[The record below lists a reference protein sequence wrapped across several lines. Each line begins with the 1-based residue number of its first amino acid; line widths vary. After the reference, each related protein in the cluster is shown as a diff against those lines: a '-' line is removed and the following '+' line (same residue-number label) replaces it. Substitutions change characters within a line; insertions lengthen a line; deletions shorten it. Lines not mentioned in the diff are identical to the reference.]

1 MEYKSRISY
10 LRDQISKSDIDTLF
24 ISNKDNIRYYSG
36 FTGTFA
42 FLLISESK
50 AIIITDSRYTLRAEE
65 ESPDYEIY
73 KLKSGDNWI
82 ENSTNITKTKLIGYE
97 GDYVSV
103 NLLNQLQKKAEK
115 INKWKDFSEKITS
128 GRIIKS
134 DEEVEILQKT
144 IDISDSAFN
153 NISKKIN
160 KWKDFSEKITSGRII
175 KSDEE
180 VEILQKTIDISDSA
194 FNNISKKIKTGMTE
208 KDVAWEVEKEMRE
221 LGAESPSFDTIVA
234 SGINGSKPHHSPTD
248 KLIDNNEAITIDMG
262 AKYKGYCSDLT
273 RTIFIGDP
281 DEKFKKIYTTVLK
294 AQLIS
299 METAQPNMTGEE
311 IDKIA
316 RDIITSEGYGEYFG
330 HSLGHGV
337 GIEIHENPGVGPNSK
352 NNIKPG
358 MVYTIEPGIY
368 IENWGG
374 IRIEDMVIMTESGN
388 NLLSHALKEAY

>member
-10 LRDQISKSDIDTLF
+10 LRDKISESDIDTLF

-42 FLLISESK
+42 FLLISKEKS
-50 AIIITDSRYTLRAEE
+50 IIITDSRYTLRAEE

-73 KLKSGDNWI
+73 QLKSGDNWI
-82 ENSTNITKTKLIGYE
+82 ENSTNITKTKIIGYE
-97 GDYVSV
+97 GDHVSV
-103 NLLNQLQKKAEK
+103 NLLNQLKKRAEK
-115 INKWKDFSEKITS
+115 INEWKDFSEKITL

-134 DEEVEILQKT
+134 EEEVRILQET
-144 IDISDSAFN
+144 INISDSAFN
-153 NISKKIN
+153 TVSKKIN
-160 KWKDFSEKITSGRII
+160 I
-175 KSDEE
+175 
-180 VEILQKTIDISDSA
+180 
-194 FNNISKKIKTGMTE
+194 GMTE
-208 KDVAWEVEKEMRE
+208 KDVAWEMEKEMRE

-248 KLIDNNEAITIDMG
+248 KLINNNEAITIDMG

-273 RTIFIGDP
+273 RTIFIGEP
-281 DEKFKKIYTTVLK
+281 DEKFKKIYTTVLR

-299 METAQPNMTGEE
+299 METAQPEMTGEE

-316 RDIITSEGYGEYFG
+316 RDIIAAEGYGEYFG

-352 NNIKPG
+352 NSIKPG

-388 NLLSHALKEAY
+388 NLISHALKETY

>member
-10 LRDQISKSDIDTLF
+10 LRDQISKTDIDTLF

-82 ENSTNITKTKLIGYE
+82 ENSTNLAKTKIIGYE

-115 INKWKDFSEKITS
+115 INKWKDFSEKITL

-134 DEEVEILQKT
+134 DKETEILQKT
-144 IDISDSAFN
+144 INISDSAFN
-153 NISKKIN
+153 NVSKKI
-160 KWKDFSEKITSGRII
+160 
-175 KSDEE
+175 
-180 VEILQKTIDISDSA
+180 V
-194 FNNISKKIKTGMTE
+194 TGMTE
-208 KDVAWEVEKEMRE
+208 KDVGWEMEKEMRE

-248 KLIDNNEAITIDMG
+248 KLISDNEAITIDMG

-299 METAQPNMTGEE
+299 METAKPDMTGEE

-374 IRIEDMVIMTESGN
+374 IRIEDMVIMTENGN
-388 NLLSHALKEAY
+388 NLLSHALKETY

>member
-10 LRDQISKSDIDTLF
+10 LRDQISKTDIDTLF

-73 KLKSGDNWI
+73 QLKSGDNWI
-82 ENSTNITKTKLIGYE
+82 ENSTNIAKTKIIGYE

-115 INKWKDFSEKITS
+115 INKWKDFSEKITL

-134 DEEVEILQKT
+134 DEETEILQKT
-144 IDISDSAFN
+144 INISDSAFN
-153 NISKKIN
+153 NVSKKI
-160 KWKDFSEKITSGRII
+160 
-175 KSDEE
+175 
-180 VEILQKTIDISDSA
+180 V
-194 FNNISKKIKTGMTE
+194 TGMTE
-208 KDVAWEVEKEMRE
+208 KDVGWEMEKEMRE

-248 KLIDNNEAITIDMG
+248 KLISDNEAITIDMG

-299 METAQPNMTGEE
+299 METAKPDMTGEE

-374 IRIEDMVIMTESGN
+374 IRIEDMVIMTENGN
-388 NLLSHALKEAY
+388 NLLSHALKETY

>member
-10 LRDQISKSDIDTLF
+10 LRDQMSKSDIDTLF

-103 NLLNQLQKKAEK
+103 NLLNQLQKKAE
-115 INKWKDFSEKITS
+115 
-128 GRIIKS
+128 
-134 DEEVEILQKT
+134 
-144 IDISDSAFN
+144 
-153 NISKKIN
+153 KIN

>member
-10 LRDQISKSDIDTLF
+10 LRDKISESDIDTLF

-42 FLLISESK
+42 FLLISKEKS
-50 AIIITDSRYTLRAEE
+50 IIITDSRYTLRAEE

-73 KLKSGDNWI
+73 QLKSGDNWI
-82 ENSTNITKTKLIGYE
+82 ENSTNITKTKIIGYE
-97 GDYVSV
+97 GDHVSV
-103 NLLNQLQKKAEK
+103 NLLNQLKKRAEK
-115 INKWKDFSEKITS
+115 INEWKDFSEKITL

-134 DEEVEILQKT
+134 EEEVRILQET
-144 IDISDSAFN
+144 INISDSAFN
-153 NISKKIN
+153 TVSKKIN
-160 KWKDFSEKITSGRII
+160 I
-175 KSDEE
+175 
-180 VEILQKTIDISDSA
+180 
-194 FNNISKKIKTGMTE
+194 GMTE
-208 KDVAWEVEKEMRE
+208 KDVAWEMEKEMRE

-248 KLIDNNEAITIDMG
+248 KLINNNEAITIDMG

-273 RTIFIGDP
+273 RTIFIGGP
-281 DEKFKKIYTTVLK
+281 DEKFKKIYTTVLR

-299 METAQPNMTGEE
+299 METAQPEMTGEE

-316 RDIITSEGYGEYFG
+316 RDIIAAEGYGEYFG

-352 NNIKPG
+352 NSIKPG

-388 NLLSHALKEAY
+388 NLISHALKETY

>member
-10 LRDQISKSDIDTLF
+10 LRDKISESNIDTLF

-42 FLLISESK
+42 FLLISKEKS
-50 AIIITDSRYTLRAEE
+50 IIITDSRYTLRAEE

-73 KLKSGDNWI
+73 QLKSGDNWI
-82 ENSTNITKTKLIGYE
+82 ENSTNITKTKIIGYE
-97 GDYVSV
+97 GDHVSV
-103 NLLNQLQKKAEK
+103 NLLNQLKKRAEK
-115 INKWKDFSEKITS
+115 INAWKDFSEKITL

-134 DEEVEILQKT
+134 EEEVRILQET
-144 IDISDSAFN
+144 INISDSAFN
-153 NISKKIN
+153 TVSKKIN
-160 KWKDFSEKITSGRII
+160 I
-175 KSDEE
+175 
-180 VEILQKTIDISDSA
+180 
-194 FNNISKKIKTGMTE
+194 GMTE
-208 KDVAWEVEKEMRE
+208 KDVAWEMEKEMRE

-248 KLIDNNEAITIDMG
+248 KLINNNEAITIDMG

-273 RTIFIGDP
+273 RTIFIGEP
-281 DEKFKKIYTTVLK
+281 DEKFKKIYTTVLR

-299 METAQPNMTGEE
+299 METAQPEMTGEE

-316 RDIITSEGYGEYFG
+316 RDIIAAEGYGEYFG

-352 NNIKPG
+352 NSIKPG

-388 NLLSHALKEAY
+388 NLISHALKETY

>member
-10 LRDQISKSDIDTLF
+10 LRDQISKTDIDTLF

-82 ENSTNITKTKLIGYE
+82 ENSTNIAKTKIIGYE
-97 GDYVSV
+97 GDHVSV

-115 INKWKDFSEKITS
+115 INKWKDFSEKITL

-134 DEEVEILQKT
+134 EEETEILQKT
-144 IDISDSAFN
+144 INISDSAFN
-153 NISKKIN
+153 NVSKKI
-160 KWKDFSEKITSGRII
+160 
-175 KSDEE
+175 
-180 VEILQKTIDISDSA
+180 V
-194 FNNISKKIKTGMTE
+194 TGMTE
-208 KDVAWEVEKEMRE
+208 KDVGWEMEKEMRE

-248 KLIDNNEAITIDMG
+248 KLISDNEAITIDMG

-299 METAQPNMTGEE
+299 METAKPDMTGEE

-374 IRIEDMVIMTESGN
+374 IRIEDMVIMTENGN
-388 NLLSHALKEAY
+388 NLLSHALKETY

>member
-1 MEYKSRISY
+1 M
-10 LRDQISKSDIDTLF
+10 SKSDIDTLF

-73 KLKSGDNWI
+73 KLQSGDNWI
-82 ENSTNITKTKLIGYE
+82 ENSTNITKTKVIGYE

-103 NLLNQLQKKAEK
+103 NLLNQLQKKTEK
-115 INKWKDFSEKITS
+115 INKWKDFSEKITF

-144 IDISDSAFN
+144 INISDSAFN
-153 NISKKIN
+153 K
-160 KWKDFSEKITSGRII
+160 
-175 KSDEE
+175 
-180 VEILQKTIDISDSA
+180 
-194 FNNISKKIKTGMTE
+194 ISKKIKTGMTE
-208 KDVAWEVEKEMRE
+208 KDVAWKIEKEMRE

-248 KLIDNNEAITIDMG
+248 KLIENNEAITIDMG

-299 METAQPNMTGEE
+299 METAQPDMTGEE

-337 GIEIHENPGVGPNSK
+337 GIEIHESPGVGPNSK

-374 IRIEDMVIMTESGN
+374 IRIEDMVIMTEGGN
-388 NLLSHALKEAY
+388 DLLSHALKEAY

>member
-10 LRDQISKSDIDTLF
+10 LRDQISKTEIDTLF

-82 ENSTNITKTKLIGYE
+82 ENSTNIAKTKIIGYE

-115 INKWKDFSEKITS
+115 INKWKDFSEKITL

-134 DEEVEILQKT
+134 DEETEILQKT
-144 IDISDSAFN
+144 INISDSAFN
-153 NISKKIN
+153 NVSKKI
-160 KWKDFSEKITSGRII
+160 
-175 KSDEE
+175 
-180 VEILQKTIDISDSA
+180 V
-194 FNNISKKIKTGMTE
+194 TGMTE
-208 KDVAWEVEKEMRE
+208 KDVGWEMEKEMRE

-248 KLIDNNEAITIDMG
+248 KLISDNEAITIDMG

-299 METAQPNMTGEE
+299 METAKPDMTGEE

-374 IRIEDMVIMTESGN
+374 IRIEDMVIMTENGN
-388 NLLSHALKEAY
+388 NLLSHALKEKY

>member
-10 LRDQISKSDIDTLF
+10 LRDQISKTDIDTLF

-82 ENSTNITKTKLIGYE
+82 ENSTNLAKTKIIGYE

-115 INKWKDFSEKITS
+115 INKWKDFSEKITL

-134 DEEVEILQKT
+134 DEETEILQKT
-144 IDISDSAFN
+144 INISDSAFN
-153 NISKKIN
+153 NVSKKI
-160 KWKDFSEKITSGRII
+160 
-175 KSDEE
+175 
-180 VEILQKTIDISDSA
+180 V
-194 FNNISKKIKTGMTE
+194 TGMTE
-208 KDVAWEVEKEMRE
+208 KDVGWEMEKEMRE

-248 KLIDNNEAITIDMG
+248 KLISDNEAITIDMG

-299 METAQPNMTGEE
+299 METAKPDMTGEE

-316 RDIITSEGYGEYFG
+316 RDIITFEGYGEYFG

-374 IRIEDMVIMTESGN
+374 IRIEDMVIMTENGN
-388 NLLSHALKEAY
+388 NLLSHALKETY

>member
-10 LRDQISKSDIDTLF
+10 LRDQMSKSDIDTLF

-73 KLKSGDNWI
+73 NLKSGDNWI

-115 INKWKDFSEKITS
+115 INTWKDFSEKITS

-134 DEEVEILQKT
+134 
-144 IDISDSAFN
+144 N
-153 NISKKIN
+153 
-160 KWKDFSEKITSGRII
+160 
-175 KSDEE
+175 EE

-208 KDVAWEVEKEMRE
+208 KDVAWEIEKEMRE

-299 METAQPNMTGEE
+299 METAQPDMTGEE

-374 IRIEDMVIMTESGN
+374 IRIEDMVIMTEGGN

>member
-10 LRDQISKSDIDTLF
+10 LRDQISKTDIDTLF

-82 ENSTNITKTKLIGYE
+82 ENSTNIAKTKIIGYE

-115 INKWKDFSEKITS
+115 INKWKDFSEKITL

-134 DEEVEILQKT
+134 DEETEILQKT
-144 IDISDSAFN
+144 INISDSAFN
-153 NISKKIN
+153 NVSKKI
-160 KWKDFSEKITSGRII
+160 
-175 KSDEE
+175 
-180 VEILQKTIDISDSA
+180 V
-194 FNNISKKIKTGMTE
+194 TGMTE
-208 KDVAWEVEKEMRE
+208 KDVGWEMEKEMRE

-248 KLIDNNEAITIDMG
+248 KLISDNEAITIDMG

-299 METAQPNMTGEE
+299 METAKPDMTGEE

-374 IRIEDMVIMTESGN
+374 IRIEDMVIMTENGN
-388 NLLSHALKEAY
+388 NLLSHALKETY

>member
-10 LRDQISKSDIDTLF
+10 LRDKISESDIDTLF

-42 FLLISESK
+42 FLLISKEKS
-50 AIIITDSRYTLRAEE
+50 IIITDSRYTLRAEE

-73 KLKSGDNWI
+73 QLKSGDNWI
-82 ENSTNITKTKLIGYE
+82 ENSTNITKTKIIGYE
-97 GDYVSV
+97 GDHVSV
-103 NLLNQLQKKAEK
+103 NLLNQLKKRAEK
-115 INKWKDFSEKITS
+115 INAWKDFSEKITL

-134 DEEVEILQKT
+134 EEEVRILQET
-144 IDISDSAFN
+144 INISDSAFN
-153 NISKKIN
+153 TVSKKIN
-160 KWKDFSEKITSGRII
+160 I
-175 KSDEE
+175 
-180 VEILQKTIDISDSA
+180 
-194 FNNISKKIKTGMTE
+194 GMTE
-208 KDVAWEVEKEMRE
+208 KDVAWEMEKEMRE

-248 KLIDNNEAITIDMG
+248 KLINNNEAITIDMG

-273 RTIFIGDP
+273 RTIFIGGP
-281 DEKFKKIYTTVLK
+281 DEKFKKIYTTVLR

-299 METAQPNMTGEE
+299 METAQPEMTGEE

-316 RDIITSEGYGEYFG
+316 RDIIAAEGYGEYFG

-352 NNIKPG
+352 NSIKPG

-388 NLLSHALKEAY
+388 NLISHALKETY

>member
-10 LRDQISKSDIDTLF
+10 LRDQMSKSDIDTLF

-73 KLKSGDNWI
+73 NLKSGDNWI

-134 DEEVEILQKT
+134 
-144 IDISDSAFN
+144 N
-153 NISKKIN
+153 
-160 KWKDFSEKITSGRII
+160 
-175 KSDEE
+175 EE

-208 KDVAWEVEKEMRE
+208 KDVAWEIEKEMRE

-281 DEKFKKIYTTVLK
+281 NEKFKKIYTTVLK

-299 METAQPNMTGEE
+299 METAQPDMTGEE

-374 IRIEDMVIMTESGN
+374 IRIEDMVIMTEGGN

>member
-10 LRDQISKSDIDTLF
+10 LRDQISKTDIDTLF

-82 ENSTNITKTKLIGYE
+82 ENSTNLAKTKIIGYE

-115 INKWKDFSEKITS
+115 INKWKDFSEKITL

-134 DEEVEILQKT
+134 DEETEILQKT
-144 IDISDSAFN
+144 INISDSAFN
-153 NISKKIN
+153 NVSKKI
-160 KWKDFSEKITSGRII
+160 
-175 KSDEE
+175 
-180 VEILQKTIDISDSA
+180 V
-194 FNNISKKIKTGMTE
+194 TGMTE
-208 KDVAWEVEKEMRE
+208 KDVAWEMEKEMRE

-248 KLIDNNEAITIDMG
+248 KLINNNEAITIDMG

-299 METAQPNMTGEE
+299 METAKPDMTGEE

-316 RDIITSEGYGEYFG
+316 RNIITSEGYGEYFG

-337 GIEIHENPGVGPNSK
+337 GIEIHENIKLNSK
-352 NNIKPG
+352 ICELIP
-358 MVYTIEPGIY
+358 Y
-368 IENWGG
+368 
-374 IRIEDMVIMTESGN
+374 
-388 NLLSHALKEAY
+388 

>member
-10 LRDQISKSDIDTLF
+10 LRDKISESNIDTLF

-42 FLLISESK
+42 FLLISKEKS
-50 AIIITDSRYTLRAEE
+50 IIITDSRYTLRAEE

-73 KLKSGDNWI
+73 QLKSGDNWI
-82 ENSTNITKTKLIGYE
+82 ENSTNITKTKIIGYE
-97 GDYVSV
+97 GDHVSV
-103 NLLNQLQKKAEK
+103 NLLNQLKKRAEK
-115 INKWKDFSEKITS
+115 INEWKDFSEKITL

-134 DEEVEILQKT
+134 EEEVRILQET
-144 IDISDSAFN
+144 INISDSAFN
-153 NISKKIN
+153 TVSKKIN
-160 KWKDFSEKITSGRII
+160 I
-175 KSDEE
+175 
-180 VEILQKTIDISDSA
+180 
-194 FNNISKKIKTGMTE
+194 GMTE
-208 KDVAWEVEKEMRE
+208 KDVAWEMEKEMRE

-248 KLIDNNEAITIDMG
+248 KLINNNEAITIDMG

-273 RTIFIGDP
+273 RTIFIGEP
-281 DEKFKKIYTTVLK
+281 DEKFKKIYTTVLR

-299 METAQPNMTGEE
+299 METAQPEMTGEE

-316 RDIITSEGYGEYFG
+316 RDIIAAEGYGEYFG

-352 NNIKPG
+352 NSIKPG

-388 NLLSHALKEAY
+388 NLISHALKETY

>member
-10 LRDQISKSDIDTLF
+10 LRDKISESNIDTLF

-42 FLLISESK
+42 FLLISKEKS
-50 AIIITDSRYTLRAEE
+50 IIITDSRYTLRAEE

-73 KLKSGDNWI
+73 QLKSGDNWI
-82 ENSTNITKTKLIGYE
+82 ENSTNITKTKIIGYE
-97 GDYVSV
+97 GDHVSV
-103 NLLNQLQKKAEK
+103 NLLNQLKKRAEK
-115 INKWKDFSEKITS
+115 INEWKDFSEKITL

-134 DEEVEILQKT
+134 EEEVRILQET
-144 IDISDSAFN
+144 INISDSAFN
-153 NISKKIN
+153 TVSKKIN
-160 KWKDFSEKITSGRII
+160 I
-175 KSDEE
+175 
-180 VEILQKTIDISDSA
+180 
-194 FNNISKKIKTGMTE
+194 GMTE
-208 KDVAWEVEKEMRE
+208 KDVAWEMEKEMRE

-248 KLIDNNEAITIDMG
+248 KLINNNEAITIDMG

-273 RTIFIGDP
+273 RTIFIGGP
-281 DEKFKKIYTTVLK
+281 DEKFKKIYTTVLR

-299 METAQPNMTGEE
+299 METAQPEMTGEE

-316 RDIITSEGYGEYFG
+316 RDIIAAEGYGEYFG

-352 NNIKPG
+352 NSIKPG

-388 NLLSHALKEAY
+388 NLISHALKETY

>member
-10 LRDQISKSDIDTLF
+10 LRDQMSKSDIDTLF

-73 KLKSGDNWI
+73 NLKSGDNWI

-115 INKWKDFSEKITS
+115 INTWKDFSEKITS

-134 DEEVEILQKT
+134 
-144 IDISDSAFN
+144 N
-153 NISKKIN
+153 
-160 KWKDFSEKITSGRII
+160 
-175 KSDEE
+175 EE

-208 KDVAWEVEKEMRE
+208 KDVAWEIEKEMRE

-281 DEKFKKIYTTVLK
+281 NEKFKKIYTTVLK

-299 METAQPNMTGEE
+299 METAQPDMTGEE

-374 IRIEDMVIMTESGN
+374 IRIEDMVIMTEGGN

>member
-10 LRDQISKSDIDTLF
+10 LRDKISESDIDTLF

-42 FLLISESK
+42 FLLISKEKS
-50 AIIITDSRYTLRAEE
+50 IIITDSRYTLRAEE

-73 KLKSGDNWI
+73 QLKSGDNWI
-82 ENSTNITKTKLIGYE
+82 ENSTNITKTKIIGYE
-97 GDYVSV
+97 GDHVSV
-103 NLLNQLQKKAEK
+103 NLLNQLKKRAEK
-115 INKWKDFSEKITS
+115 INEWKDFSEKITL

-134 DEEVEILQKT
+134 EEEVRILQET
-144 IDISDSAFN
+144 INISDSAFN
-153 NISKKIN
+153 TVSKKIN
-160 KWKDFSEKITSGRII
+160 I
-175 KSDEE
+175 
-180 VEILQKTIDISDSA
+180 
-194 FNNISKKIKTGMTE
+194 GMTE
-208 KDVAWEVEKEMRE
+208 KDVAWEMEKEMRE

-248 KLIDNNEAITIDMG
+248 KLINNNEAITIDMG

-273 RTIFIGDP
+273 RTIFIGES
-281 DEKFKKIYTTVLK
+281 DEKFKKIYTTVLR

-299 METAQPNMTGEE
+299 METAQPEMTGEE

-316 RDIITSEGYGEYFG
+316 RDIIAAEGYGEYFG

-352 NNIKPG
+352 NSIKPG

-388 NLLSHALKEAY
+388 NLISHALKETY

>member
-10 LRDQISKSDIDTLF
+10 LRDQISKTDIDTLF

-82 ENSTNITKTKLIGYE
+82 ENSTNLAKTKIIGYE

-115 INKWKDFSEKITS
+115 INKWKDFSEKITL

-134 DEEVEILQKT
+134 DEETEILQKT
-144 IDISDSAFN
+144 INISDSAFN
-153 NISKKIN
+153 NVSKKI
-160 KWKDFSEKITSGRII
+160 
-175 KSDEE
+175 
-180 VEILQKTIDISDSA
+180 V
-194 FNNISKKIKTGMTE
+194 TGMTE
-208 KDVAWEVEKEMRE
+208 KDVAWEMEKEMRE
-221 LGAESPSFDTIVA
+221 LGAESLSFDTIVA

-248 KLIDNNEAITIDMG
+248 KLISDNEAITIDMG

-299 METAQPNMTGEE
+299 METAKPEMTGEE

-374 IRIEDMVIMTESGN
+374 IRIEDMVIMTENGN
-388 NLLSHALKEAY
+388 NLLSHALKETY

>member
-10 LRDQISKSDIDTLF
+10 LRDQISKTDIDTLF

-82 ENSTNITKTKLIGYE
+82 ENSTNLAKTKIIGYE

-115 INKWKDFSEKITS
+115 INKWKDFSEKITL

-134 DEEVEILQKT
+134 DEETEILQKT
-144 IDISDSAFN
+144 INISDSAFN
-153 NISKKIN
+153 NVSKKIV
-160 KWKDFSEKITSGRII
+160 I
-175 KSDEE
+175 
-180 VEILQKTIDISDSA
+180 
-194 FNNISKKIKTGMTE
+194 GMTE
-208 KDVAWEVEKEMRE
+208 KDVGWEMEKEMRE

-248 KLIDNNEAITIDMG
+248 KLISDNEAITIDMG

-299 METAQPNMTGEE
+299 METAKPEMTGEE

-374 IRIEDMVIMTESGN
+374 IRIEDMVIMTENGN
-388 NLLSHALKEAY
+388 NLLSHALKETY

>member
-10 LRDQISKSDIDTLF
+10 LRDQISKTDIDTLF

-82 ENSTNITKTKLIGYE
+82 ENSTNLAKTKIIGYE

-115 INKWKDFSEKITS
+115 INKWKDFSEKITL

-134 DEEVEILQKT
+134 DEETEILQKT
-144 IDISDSAFN
+144 INISDSAFN
-153 NISKKIN
+153 NVSKKI
-160 KWKDFSEKITSGRII
+160 
-175 KSDEE
+175 
-180 VEILQKTIDISDSA
+180 V
-194 FNNISKKIKTGMTE
+194 TGMTE
-208 KDVAWEVEKEMRE
+208 KDVGWEMEKEMRE

-248 KLIDNNEAITIDMG
+248 KLISDNEAITIDMG

-299 METAQPNMTGEE
+299 METAKPDMTGEE

-374 IRIEDMVIMTESGN
+374 IRIEDMVIMTENGN
-388 NLLSHALKEAY
+388 NLLSHALKETY

>member
-82 ENSTNITKTKLIGYE
+82 ENSTNITKTKVIGYE

-103 NLLNQLQKKAEK
+103 NLLNQLQKKAE
-115 INKWKDFSEKITS
+115 
-128 GRIIKS
+128 
-134 DEEVEILQKT
+134 
-144 IDISDSAFN
+144 
-153 NISKKIN
+153 KIN

>member
-10 LRDQISKSDIDTLF
+10 LRDQISKTEIDTLF

-73 KLKSGDNWI
+73 QLKSGDNWI
-82 ENSTNITKTKLIGYE
+82 ENSTNLAKTKIIGYE

-115 INKWKDFSEKITS
+115 INKWKDFSEKITL

-134 DEEVEILQKT
+134 DEETEILQKT
-144 IDISDSAFN
+144 INISDSAFN
-153 NISKKIN
+153 NVSKKI
-160 KWKDFSEKITSGRII
+160 
-175 KSDEE
+175 
-180 VEILQKTIDISDSA
+180 V
-194 FNNISKKIKTGMTE
+194 TGMTE
-208 KDVAWEVEKEMRE
+208 KDVGWEMEKEMRE

-248 KLIDNNEAITIDMG
+248 KLISDNEAITIDMG

-299 METAQPNMTGEE
+299 METAKPDMTGEE

-374 IRIEDMVIMTESGN
+374 IRIEDMVIMTENGN
-388 NLLSHALKEAY
+388 NLLSHALKEKY

>member
-10 LRDQISKSDIDTLF
+10 LRDKISESDIDTLF

-42 FLLISESK
+42 FLLISKEKS
-50 AIIITDSRYTLRAEE
+50 IIITDSRYTLRAEE

-73 KLKSGDNWI
+73 QLKSGDNWI
-82 ENSTNITKTKLIGYE
+82 ENSTNITKTKIIGYE

-103 NLLNQLQKKAEK
+103 NLLNQLKKRAEK
-115 INKWKDFSEKITS
+115 INEWKDFSEKITL

-134 DEEVEILQKT
+134 EEELRILQET
-144 IDISDSAFN
+144 INISDSAFN
-153 NISKKIN
+153 TVSKKIN
-160 KWKDFSEKITSGRII
+160 I
-175 KSDEE
+175 
-180 VEILQKTIDISDSA
+180 
-194 FNNISKKIKTGMTE
+194 GMTE
-208 KDVAWEVEKEMRE
+208 KDVAWEMEKEMRE

-248 KLIDNNEAITIDMG
+248 KLINNNEAITIDMG
-262 AKYKGYCSDLT
+262 AKYRGYCSDLT
-273 RTIFIGDP
+273 RTIFIGEP
-281 DEKFKKIYTTVLK
+281 DEKFKKIYTTVLR

-299 METAQPNMTGEE
+299 METAQPEMTGEG

-316 RDIITSEGYGEYFG
+316 RDIITAEGYGEYFG

-337 GIEIHENPGVGPNSK
+337 GIEIHENPGVGPTSK
-352 NNIKPG
+352 NIIKPG

-388 NLLSHALKEAY
+388 NLISHALKETY

>member
-10 LRDQISKSDIDTLF
+10 LRDQISKTEIDTLF

-82 ENSTNITKTKLIGYE
+82 ENSTNLAKTKIIGYE

-115 INKWKDFSEKITS
+115 INKWKDFSEKITL

-134 DEEVEILQKT
+134 DEETEILQKT
-144 IDISDSAFN
+144 INISDSAFN
-153 NISKKIN
+153 NVSKKI
-160 KWKDFSEKITSGRII
+160 
-175 KSDEE
+175 
-180 VEILQKTIDISDSA
+180 V
-194 FNNISKKIKTGMTE
+194 TGMTE
-208 KDVAWEVEKEMRE
+208 KDVGWEMEKEMRE

-248 KLIDNNEAITIDMG
+248 KLISDNEAITIDMG

-299 METAQPNMTGEE
+299 METAKPDMTGEE

-374 IRIEDMVIMTESGN
+374 IRIEDMVIMTENGN
-388 NLLSHALKEAY
+388 NLLSHALKETY

>member
-10 LRDQISKSDIDTLF
+10 LRDQISKTDIDTLF

-82 ENSTNITKTKLIGYE
+82 ENSTNLAKTKIIGYE

-115 INKWKDFSEKITS
+115 INKWKDFSEKITL

-134 DEEVEILQKT
+134 EEETEILQKT
-144 IDISDSAFN
+144 INISDSAFN
-153 NISKKIN
+153 NVSKKI
-160 KWKDFSEKITSGRII
+160 
-175 KSDEE
+175 
-180 VEILQKTIDISDSA
+180 V
-194 FNNISKKIKTGMTE
+194 TGMTE
-208 KDVAWEVEKEMRE
+208 KDVGWEMEKEMRE

-248 KLIDNNEAITIDMG
+248 KLISDNEAITIDMG

-299 METAQPNMTGEE
+299 METAKPDMTGEE

-374 IRIEDMVIMTESGN
+374 IRIEDMVIMTENGN
-388 NLLSHALKEAY
+388 NLLSHALKETY

>member
-10 LRDQISKSDIDTLF
+10 LRDQISKTDIDTLF

-82 ENSTNITKTKLIGYE
+82 ENSTNIAKTKIIGYE

-115 INKWKDFSEKITS
+115 INKWKDFSEKITL

-134 DEEVEILQKT
+134 DEETEILQKT
-144 IDISDSAFN
+144 INISDSAFN
-153 NISKKIN
+153 NVSKKI
-160 KWKDFSEKITSGRII
+160 
-175 KSDEE
+175 
-180 VEILQKTIDISDSA
+180 V
-194 FNNISKKIKTGMTE
+194 TGMTE
-208 KDVAWEVEKEMRE
+208 KDVGWEMEKEMRE

-248 KLIDNNEAITIDMG
+248 KLISDNEAITIDMG

-281 DEKFKKIYTTVLK
+281 DEKFKEIYTTVLK

-299 METAQPNMTGEE
+299 METAKPDMTGEE

-374 IRIEDMVIMTESGN
+374 IRIEDMVIMTENGN
-388 NLLSHALKEAY
+388 NLLSHALKETY

>member
-10 LRDQISKSDIDTLF
+10 LRDQISKTEIDTLF

-82 ENSTNITKTKLIGYE
+82 ENSTNIAKTKIIGYE

-115 INKWKDFSEKITS
+115 INKWKDFSEKITL

-134 DEEVEILQKT
+134 DEETEILQKT
-144 IDISDSAFN
+144 INISDSAFN
-153 NISKKIN
+153 NVSKKI
-160 KWKDFSEKITSGRII
+160 
-175 KSDEE
+175 
-180 VEILQKTIDISDSA
+180 V
-194 FNNISKKIKTGMTE
+194 TGMTE
-208 KDVAWEVEKEMRE
+208 KDVGWEMEKEMRE

-248 KLIDNNEAITIDMG
+248 KLISDNEAITIDMG

-299 METAQPNMTGEE
+299 METAKPDMTGEE

-374 IRIEDMVIMTESGN
+374 IRIEDMVIMTENGN
-388 NLLSHALKEAY
+388 NLLSHALKETY

>member
-10 LRDQISKSDIDTLF
+10 LRDQISKTDIDTLF

-82 ENSTNITKTKLIGYE
+82 ENSTNLAKTKIIGYE

-115 INKWKDFSEKITS
+115 INKWKDFSEKITL

-134 DEEVEILQKT
+134 DEETEILQKT
-144 IDISDSAFN
+144 INISDSAFN
-153 NISKKIN
+153 NVSKKI
-160 KWKDFSEKITSGRII
+160 
-175 KSDEE
+175 
-180 VEILQKTIDISDSA
+180 V
-194 FNNISKKIKTGMTE
+194 TGMTE
-208 KDVAWEVEKEMRE
+208 KDVGWEMEKEMRE

-248 KLIDNNEAITIDMG
+248 KLISDNEAITIDMG

-299 METAQPNMTGEE
+299 METAKPDMTGEE

-374 IRIEDMVIMTESGN
+374 IRIEDMVIMTENGN
-388 NLLSHALKEAY
+388 NLLSHALKEIY

>member
-1 MEYKSRISY
+1 MEYESRISY
-10 LRDQISKSDIDTLF
+10 LRDKISESDIDTLF

-42 FLLISESK
+42 FLLISKEKS
-50 AIIITDSRYTLRAEE
+50 IIITDSRYTLRAEE

-73 KLKSGDNWI
+73 QLKSGDNWI
-82 ENSTNITKTKLIGYE
+82 ENSTNITKTKIIGYE
-97 GDYVSV
+97 GDHVSV
-103 NLLNQLQKKAEK
+103 NLLNQLKKRAEK
-115 INKWKDFSEKITS
+115 INEWKDFSEKITL

-134 DEEVEILQKT
+134 EEEVRILQET
-144 IDISDSAFN
+144 INISDSAFN
-153 NISKKIN
+153 TVSKKIN
-160 KWKDFSEKITSGRII
+160 I
-175 KSDEE
+175 
-180 VEILQKTIDISDSA
+180 
-194 FNNISKKIKTGMTE
+194 GMTE
-208 KDVAWEVEKEMRE
+208 KDVAWEMEKEMRE

-248 KLIDNNEAITIDMG
+248 KLINNNEAITIDMG

-273 RTIFIGDP
+273 RTIFIGEP
-281 DEKFKKIYTTVLK
+281 DEKFKKIYTTVLR

-299 METAQPNMTGEE
+299 METAQPGMTGEE

-316 RDIITSEGYGEYFG
+316 RDIIAAEGYGEYFG

-337 GIEIHENPGVGPNSK
+337 GVEIHENPGVGPNSK
-352 NNIKPG
+352 NSIKPG

-388 NLLSHALKEAY
+388 NLISHALKETY

>member
-10 LRDQISKSDIDTLF
+10 LRDQMSKSDIDTLF

-73 KLKSGDNWI
+73 NLKSGDNWI

-115 INKWKDFSEKITS
+115 INTWKDFSEKITS

-134 DEEVEILQKT
+134 
-144 IDISDSAFN
+144 N
-153 NISKKIN
+153 
-160 KWKDFSEKITSGRII
+160 
-175 KSDEE
+175 EE

-299 METAQPNMTGEE
+299 METAQPDMTGEE

-374 IRIEDMVIMTESGN
+374 IRIEDMVIMTDSGN

>member
-10 LRDQISKSDIDTLF
+10 LRDQMSKSDIDTLF

-42 FLLISESK
+42 FLLISENK

-153 NISKKIN
+153 NISKKI
-160 KWKDFSEKITSGRII
+160 
-175 KSDEE
+175 
-180 VEILQKTIDISDSA
+180 
-194 FNNISKKIKTGMTE
+194 KTGMTE
-208 KDVAWEVEKEMRE
+208 RDVAWEVEKEMRE

-299 METAQPNMTGEE
+299 METAQPDMTGEE

-316 RDIITSEGYGEYFG
+316 RDIITSEGYGEHFG

>member
-82 ENSTNITKTKLIGYE
+82 ENSTNITKTKVIGYE

-103 NLLNQLQKKAEK
+103 NLLNQLQKKAE
-115 INKWKDFSEKITS
+115 
-128 GRIIKS
+128 
-134 DEEVEILQKT
+134 
-144 IDISDSAFN
+144 
-153 NISKKIN
+153 KIN

-316 RDIITSEGYGEYFG
+316 RDTITSEGYGEYFG

>member
-10 LRDQISKSDIDTLF
+10 LRDKISESDIDTLF

-42 FLLISESK
+42 FLLISKEKS
-50 AIIITDSRYTLRAEE
+50 IIITDSRYTLRAEE

-73 KLKSGDNWI
+73 QLKSGDNWI
-82 ENSTNITKTKLIGYE
+82 ENSTNITKTKIIGYE
-97 GDYVSV
+97 GDHVSV
-103 NLLNQLQKKAEK
+103 NLLNQLKKRAEK
-115 INKWKDFSEKITS
+115 INEWKDFSEKITL

-134 DEEVEILQKT
+134 EEEVRILQET
-144 IDISDSAFN
+144 INISDSAFN
-153 NISKKIN
+153 TVSKKIN
-160 KWKDFSEKITSGRII
+160 I
-175 KSDEE
+175 
-180 VEILQKTIDISDSA
+180 
-194 FNNISKKIKTGMTE
+194 GMTE
-208 KDVAWEVEKEMRE
+208 KDVAWEMEKEMRE

-248 KLIDNNEAITIDMG
+248 KLINNNEAITIDMG
-262 AKYKGYCSDLT
+262 AKYKGYYSDLT
-273 RTIFIGDP
+273 RTIFIGEP
-281 DEKFKKIYTTVLK
+281 DEKFKKIYTTVLR

-299 METAQPNMTGEE
+299 METAQPEMTGEE

-316 RDIITSEGYGEYFG
+316 RDIIAAEGYGEYFG

-352 NNIKPG
+352 NSIKPG

-388 NLLSHALKEAY
+388 NLISHALKETY